1 MRPTSGGVC
10 PAASG
15 QAGHVTSSANGSRV
29 DPMKTDTSFQS
40 EIRLGHR
47 RIAPGEPCFVIAEIG
62 SNHNGHYEVAAE
74 LIRQSARA
82 GADAVK
88 FQDFSREDLFVPRLP
103 QPITPDWSS
112 RQALLSKRWDILPD
126 FSADPD
132 WWSGLAEVAR
142 EEGVAFLCS
151 PFSLQ
156 AIERLDRIGVPAW
169 KIASGDI
176 TWHELIA
183 RAARTNKPLILST
196 GASSIEE
203 VAEALGCV
211 RAAGCRQ
218 VVLLHCVSNYP
229 PRWED
234 ANLRAISVLAERF
247 GVPVGLSDH
256 SPGSVLPVASLAFGC
271 CLLEK
276 HVTLDRSQQG
286 LDHHFAMEI
295 SEFAQLV
302 TDLRHAEMALA
313 GDRKHWVSAE
323 EEERYWVR
331 RGLWATRK
339 IAAGEIIR
347 REDVAVL
354 RPAQGLPASAI
365 EQAVGAVAMKDIEEG
380 YPLMEGDLNTEASIG
395 A

>member
-1 MRPTSGGVC
+1 
-10 PAASG
+10 
-15 QAGHVTSSANGSRV
+15 
-29 DPMKTDTSFQS
+29 MKSENSFHH
-40 EIRLGHR
+40 EVRLGQR

-62 SNHNGHYEVAAE
+62 SNHNGDYQTAAE

-103 QPITPDWSS
+103 EQATHEWAS
-112 RQALLSKRWDILPD
+112 RQALLSKRWDILPG
-126 FSADPD
+126 FSSDPD

-142 EEGVAFLCS
+142 EEGVVFLCS
-151 PFSLQ
+151 PFSLE
-156 AIERLDRIGVPAW
+156 AVERLDRVGVPAW

-176 TWHELIA
+176 TWHELIGH
-183 RAARTNKPLILST
+183 AARTNKPLILST
-196 GASSIEE
+196 GASSLEE
-203 VAEALGCV
+203 VAEAFGAA
-211 RAAGCRQ
+211 RAAGGRQ

-234 ANLRAISVLAERF
+234 ANLRAIHVLAEHF

-256 SPGSVLPVASLAFGC
+256 SPGSVLPVAALAFGG

-276 HVTLDRSQQG
+276 HVTLDRNQPG
-286 LDHHFAMEI
+286 LDHHFAMEM
-295 SEFAQLV
+295 SEFAQLI

-313 GDRKHWVSAE
+313 GDQKHWVAAE

-331 RGLWATRK
+331 RGLWTTRK
-339 IAAGEIIR
+339 IAAGEVIR

-354 RPAQGLPASAI
+354 RPAQGLPASAVDM
-365 EQAVGAVAMKDIEEG
+365 AVGAVAARDIEAG
-380 YPLMEGDLNTEASIG
+380 YPVMEEDLG
-395 A
+395 ARRKAGA

>member
-1 MRPTSGGVC
+1 MNPE
-10 PAASG
+10 
-15 QAGHVTSSANGSRV
+15 
-29 DPMKTDTSFQS
+29 TSFQR
-40 EIRLGHR
+40 EIRLGQR
-47 RIAPGEPCFVIAEIG
+47 RIAPGEPCFVIAEVG
-62 SNHNGHYEVAAE
+62 SNHNGDYEIAAE

-88 FQDFSREDLFVPRLP
+88 FQDFSREDLFIPRLP
-103 QPITPDWSS
+103 ESATHDWKP
-112 RQALLSKRWDILPD
+112 RQALLSKRWEILPG

-151 PFSLQ
+151 PFSLE
-156 AIERLDRIGVPAW
+156 AVERLERVGVPGW

-183 RAARTNKPLILST
+183 HAARTNKPLIIST
-196 GASSIEE
+196 GASSLEE
-203 VAEALGCV
+203 VAEALGAAK
-211 RAAGCRQ
+211 AAGCRQ

-234 ANLRAISVLAERF
+234 ANLRAIGVLAERF

-276 HVTLDRSQQG
+276 HVTLDRGQPG

-339 IAAGEIIR
+339 IAAGEVIR
-347 REDVAVL
+347 REDIAVL

-365 EQAVGAVAMKDIEEG
+365 DVAVGAVAAKEIEKGHPFMRE
-380 YPLMEGDLNTEASIG
+380 DLDPDANTG